1 MEGLKTEYMSPLKGR
16 NRYIS
21 PLGAL
26 ALSFGYAVGWGA
38 FIMPGT
44 TFLPGA
50 GPLGT
55 VIGVLFGMAAMVIFA
70 INYYRLMLR
79 YPGPGGASAFVQK
92 VFGEDHG
99 FLVAWFLW
107 LTYIAILWANATAL
121 ILIVRFT
128 LGDVLQ
134 FGFHYNIAGFDVY
147 LGESLL
153 PIAAILV
160 CGGIC
165 FFSNKLAVA
174 AQIIFASIL
183 AIGVFFFFFSALARH
198 EGGLAAMAPAF
209 SDGISPFMQI
219 FRILALMPWAFV
231 GFEAITH
238 TSAEFR
244 FPLKKTAGILIAAII
259 LSAVVYIFL
268 ALLPVVTL
276 DAGHQSWFEYIKETA
291 GSSGIKS
298 VPVFASAEHLLG
310 RVGVALMS
318 TLMIAGQLTGIIA
331 SIVAISRLMHAMS
344 EAEIL
349 PRRLGK
355 LDAAGTPQNAI
366 LFIIG
371 ISCVIPFFGRTAI
384 GWPVDVSSIGAAL
397 AYGYT
402 SAAAFQTCGGSGKH
416 KQFWIKTFGVAG
428 MLLALFFF
436 LMLVIP
442 NYISGTVMAS
452 PSYLL
457 LAVWCILGF
466 LFYRK
471 IFKEGRKQAFGR
483 SPVVWILLA
492 VTIIFA
498 SLMWVRQT
506 SFENAKAALYES
518 VSAVAGNN
526 TTVNELI
533 GEKIGSLN
541 VTMLCEAAVEMTML
555 LISLGILYSLASIL
569 RKRELELVSEKSRI
583 EEINRAKSY
592 FFSTVSHDIRTP
604 LNAIIGFSQLLKEGF
619 KTREEQD
626 QAIDSIL
633 VSSKTLLKLI
643 NDVLDLSKLEASRMV
658 IEPEPTD
665 CDVLIREI
673 VESFRVAARKP
684 ELDIRAKIKDMPIL
698 LLDPQRMRQI
708 VFNLLGN
715 AVKFTP
721 KGFVEV
727 RAKFTPDPD
736 DADRGCFQLDVE
748 DSGCGISKEDL
759 KRIATPYVQVG
770 SNASSRHG
778 GTGLGLAITRELAN
792 AMNGEMTVSSVL
804 GKGTTFHITLQDIK
818 VGQLPEK
825 DSASET
831 ARMPAASLHKEG
843 KSLRLLLVDDQKI
856 NLMVLKA
863 MLAKIGQFHITL
875 AGNGLEA
882 MKLLEDPD
890 IPPFDMVLTDRWM
903 PEMDGAALVKAV
915 RRHPELV
922 SLPVYLITA
931 DIEASKDYSEL
942 GFSGILLKPVTL
954 ESLLETLKNA
964 GFC

>member
-1 MEGLKTEYMSPLKGR
+1 M
-16 NRYIS
+16 
-21 PLGAL
+21 
-26 ALSFGYAVGWGA
+26 LSFGYAVGWGA

-55 VIGVLFGMAAMVIFA
+55 VIGVLFGTAAMVIFA
-70 INYYRLMLR
+70 VNYYRLTLR
-79 YPGPGGASAFVQK
+79 YPGPGGASCFAQK

-107 LTYIAILWANATAL
+107 LTYIAILWANATVL
-121 ILIVRFT
+121 ILVVRFT

-147 LGESLL
+147 LGEAMLS
-153 PIAAILV
+153 ITAILV

-165 FFSNKLAVA
+165 LFSKKLAVMTQIVFA
-174 AQIIFASIL
+174 AVL
-183 AIGVFFFFFSALARH
+183 ALGVFGFFFFALTRH
-198 EGGLAAMAPAF
+198 EGGLASMAPAF
-209 SDGISPFMQI
+209 ADGLNPAMQI
-219 FRILALMPWAFV
+219 SRILALMPWAFV

-244 FPLKKTAGILIAAII
+244 FPLKKTAAVLIAAII
-259 LSAVVYIFL
+259 LSAAVYIFL
-268 ALLPVVTL
+268 ALLPVITL
-276 DAGHQSWFEYIKETA
+276 DAAHWSWVELIKETA
-291 GSSGIKS
+291 GQTGIES

-310 RVGVALMS
+310 RAGVALMS

-331 SIVAISRLMHAMS
+331 SIVVISRLMRAMS
-344 EAEIL
+344 EANIL
-349 PRRLGK
+349 PRWLGAP
-355 LDAAGTPQNAI
+355 DAEGTPQNAMI
-366 LFIIG
+366 FIIVL
-371 ISCVIPFFGRTAI
+371 SCVIPFFGRTAI
-384 GWPVDVSSIGAAL
+384 GWPVDVSGIGAAL

-402 SAAAFQTCGGSGKH
+402 SAAAFQTCGDDTGKH
-416 KQFWIKTFGVAG
+416 RRFWIRAVGLTG
-428 MLLALFFF
+428 MLLALLFF

-471 IFKEGRKQAFGR
+471 IFKEGHKQRFGR

-506 SFENAKAALYES
+506 SFENAKSALYEC
-518 VSAVAGNN
+518 VTETAGDNA
-526 TTVNELI
+526 TINELI

-541 VTMLCEAAVEMTML
+541 VSMLCEAAVEMTML
-555 LISLGILYSLASIL
+555 LISLGILFSLASIL
-569 RKRELELVSEKSRI
+569 RKRELELVSEKTRA
-583 EEINRAKSY
+583 EEINRAKTY

-604 LNAIIGFSQLLKEGF
+604 LNAIIGFSQLLKHGF
-619 KTREEQD
+619 KTKEEHD
-626 QAIDSIL
+626 QAVDSIL

-665 CDVLIREI
+665 CGALIREI
-673 VESFRVAARKP
+673 VESFRVASNKP
-684 ELDIRAKIKDMPIL
+684 ELDIRAKLEDMPIL
-698 LLDPQRMRQI
+698 RLDPQRMRQI

-715 AVKFTP
+715 AVKFTK

-727 RAKFTPDPD
+727 RAEFTPSPD
-736 DADRGCFQLDVE
+736 DEACGCFQLAVE
-748 DSGCGISKEDL
+748 DSGCGICQADL
-759 KRIATPYVQVG
+759 QRIAMPYVQVG
-770 SNASSRHG
+770 DNASSLHG

-792 AMNGEMTVSSVL
+792 AMNGEMTVSSEL
-804 GKGTTFHITLQDIK
+804 GKGTTFHITLQNIK
-818 VGQLPEK
+818 VGRLPEK
-825 DSASET
+825 ENAPET
-831 ARMPAASLHKEG
+831 AKAPPAGPREEG

-863 MLAKIGQFHITL
+863 MLNKIGQFHFTL
-875 AGNGLEA
+875 ASNGNEA
-882 MKLLEDPD
+882 MKLLDDPET
-890 IPPFDMVLTDRWM
+890 PPFDLVLTDMWM
-903 PEMDGAALVKAV
+903 PEMDGAALIKAI
-915 RRHPELV
+915 RQDPKLAH
-922 SLPVYLITA
+922 LPVFAITA
-931 DIEASKDYSEL
+931 DIETVKNYAEL

-954 ESLLETLKNA
+954 ESLQEALKA
-964 GFC
+964 IGFC

>member
-1 MEGLKTEYMSPLKGR
+1 MNSSEGRKR
-16 NRYIS
+16 FIS
-21 PLGAL
+21 PLGAVAL
-26 ALSFGYAVGWGA
+26 AFGYAVGWGA

-55 VIGVLFGMAAMVIFA
+55 VIGVLLGTAAMVIFA
-70 INYYRLMLR
+70 INYHRLTLR
-79 YPGPGGASAFVQK
+79 YPGPGGASSFAQK

-128 LGDVLQ
+128 LGDILQ
-134 FGFHYNIAGFDVY
+134 FGFHYSIAGFDVY
-147 LGESLL
+147 LGEALL
-153 PIAAILV
+153 SITAILV

-165 FFSNKLAVA
+165 LCSRKLAVITQTVLA
-174 AQIIFASIL
+174 AIL
-183 AIGVFFFFFSALARH
+183 AIGVFFFFFFALAQH
-198 EGGLAAMAPAF
+198 KGGLAAMAPAF
-209 SDGISPFMQI
+209 MDGISPVMQI
-219 FRILALMPWAFV
+219 SRILALMPWAFV

-238 TSAEFR
+238 SSTEFR
-244 FPLKKTAGILIAAII
+244 FPLKKTASVLIVSII
-259 LSAVVYIFL
+259 LSAAVYIFL
-268 ALLPVVTL
+268 ALLPVITL
-276 DAGHQSWFEYIKETA
+276 DAGHGSWIEYIKGLA
-291 GSSGIKS
+291 GSGIRS

-310 RVGVALMS
+310 NAGVALMS

-331 SIVAISRLMHAMS
+331 SLVAVSRLMHAMS
-344 EAEIL
+344 EADIL
-349 PRRLGK
+349 PKRIGALNA
-355 LDAAGTPQNAI
+355 DGTPQNAM
-366 LFIIG
+366 LFIIA
-371 ISCVIPFFGRTAI
+371 ISCAIPFFGRTAI

-402 SAAAFQTCGGSGKH
+402 SAAAFQTCGGCGKQ
-416 KQFWIKTFGVAG
+416 KRFWIKAAG
-428 MLLALFFF
+428 LTGMISALFFF
-436 LMLVIP
+436 LMLIIP

-471 IFKEGRKQAFGR
+471 IFKEGLKQRFGR

-506 SFENAKAALYES
+506 SFENAKSALYEC
-518 VSAVAGNN
+518 VSATAGNT

-541 VTMLCEAAVEMTML
+541 VSMLCDAAVEMTML

-619 KTREEQD
+619 KTREEHD
-626 QAIDSIL
+626 QAVDSIL
-633 VSSKTLLKLI
+633 MSSKTLLKLI

-673 VESFRVAARKP
+673 VESFRIASQKP
-684 ELDIRAKIKDMPIL
+684 EVDIRAKIGDMPIL

-727 RAKFTPDPD
+727 RAEFTPNPGEEGC
-736 DADRGCFQLDVE
+736 GCFRLDVE
-748 DSGCGISKEDL
+748 DSGCGISEEDIQ
-759 KRIATPYVQVG
+759 RIATPYVQVG

-778 GTGLGLAITRELAN
+778 GTGLGLAITRELAS

-804 GKGTTFHITLQDIK
+804 GQGTTFHITLQDIK

-825 DSASET
+825 KAQPEDQQMSAAPLPKGNKT
-831 ARMPAASLHKEG
+831 
-843 KSLRLLLVDDQKI
+843 LRLLLVDDQKL
-856 NLMVLKA
+856 NLIVLKA
-863 MLAKIGQFHITL
+863 MLAKIGQYHITL

-890 IPPFDMVLTDRWM
+890 IPPFDLVLTDMWM
-903 PEMDGAALVKAV
+903 PEMDGAALVQAV
-915 RRHPELV
+915 RRHPELGP
-922 SLPVYLITA
+922 LPVYVITA
-931 DIEASKDYSEL
+931 DIETTKDYSEL
-942 GFSGILLKPVTL
+942 GFTGILLKPVTL
-954 ESLLETLKNA
+954 ESLQETLKGA
-964 GFC
+964 GFS

>member
-1 MEGLKTEYMSPLKGR
+1 LEAEEINSFEGRKR
-16 NRYIS
+16 FIS
-21 PLGAL
+21 PLGAVAL
-26 ALSFGYAVGWGA
+26 AFGYAVGWGA

-55 VIGVLFGMAAMVIFA
+55 LIGVLLGTAAMVIFA
-70 INYYRLMLR
+70 INYHRLTLR
-79 YPGPGGASAFVQK
+79 YPGPGGASCFAQK

-128 LGDVLQ
+128 LGDILQ
-134 FGFHYNIAGFDVY
+134 FGFHYSIAGFDVY
-147 LGESLL
+147 LGEALL
-153 PIAAILV
+153 SITAILV

-165 FFSNKLAVA
+165 LCGRKLAVIT
-174 AQIIFASIL
+174 QTVFASIL
-183 AIGVFFFFFSALARH
+183 AIGVFFFFFFALSQH
-198 EGGLAAMAPAF
+198 KGGLAAMAPAF
-209 SDGISPFMQI
+209 MNGISPVMQI
-219 FRILALMPWAFV
+219 SRILALMPWAFV

-238 TSAEFR
+238 SSAEFR
-244 FPLKKTAGILIAAII
+244 FPLKKTAAVLIASII
-259 LSAVVYIFL
+259 LSAAVYIFL
-268 ALLPVVTL
+268 ALLPVITL
-276 DAGHQSWFEYIKETA
+276 DAGHGSWIEYIK
-291 GSSGIKS
+291 GLGGSGIRS

-310 RVGVALMS
+310 NAGVALMS

-331 SIVAISRLMHAMS
+331 SLVAVSRLMHAMS
-344 EAEIL
+344 EADIL
-349 PRRLGK
+349 PKRLGA
-355 LDAAGTPQNAI
+355 LNADGTPQNAM
-366 LFIIG
+366 LFIIT
-371 ISCVIPFFGRTAI
+371 ISCAIPFFGRTAI

-402 SAAAFQTCGGSGKH
+402 SAAAFQTRGGFGKH
-416 KQFWIKTFGVAG
+416 QRFWIKAAG
-428 MLLALFFF
+428 LTGMIFALFFF

-471 IFKEGRKQAFGR
+471 IFKEGHKQRFGR
-483 SPVVWILLA
+483 SPVVWNFLA

-506 SFENAKAALYES
+506 SFENAKSALYEC
-518 VSAVAGNN
+518 VRATAGND
-526 TTVNELI
+526 TTINELI

-541 VTMLCEAAVEMTML
+541 VTMLCDAAVEMTML
-555 LISLGILYSLASIL
+555 LISMGILYSLASIL

-619 KTREEQD
+619 KTQEEHD
-626 QAIDSIL
+626 QAVDSIL
-633 VSSKTLLKLI
+633 MSSKTLLKLI

-658 IEPEPTD
+658 IDPEPTD

-673 VESFRVAARKP
+673 VESFRIASKKP
-684 ELDIRAKIKDMPIL
+684 ELDIRAKIGDMPIL

-715 AVKFTP
+715 AVKFTQE
-721 KGFVEV
+721 GFVEV
-727 RAKFTPDPD
+727 RAEFAPNPGEEFS
-736 DADRGCFQLDVE
+736 GCFRLDVE
-748 DSGCGISKEDL
+748 DSGCGISEEDIQ
-759 KRIATPYVQVG
+759 RIATPYVQVG

-792 AMNGEMTVSSVL
+792 AMNGKMTVSSTL
-804 GKGTTFHITLQDIK
+804 GKGTTFHIMLQNVR
-818 VGQLPEK
+818 VGHLPEK
-825 DSASET
+825 KDQPEDLQTS
-831 ARMPAASLHKEG
+831 AASQSRKN
-843 KSLRLLLVDDQKI
+843 KTVRLLLVDDQKL
-856 NLMVLKA
+856 NLIVLKA
-863 MLAKIGQFHITL
+863 MLAKIGQFDISL
-875 AGNGLEA
+875 ADNGLEA
-882 MKLLEDPD
+882 MRLLEDPD
-890 IPPFDMVLTDRWM
+890 IPPFDMVLTDMWM
-903 PEMDGAALVKAV
+903 PEMDGAALVQAV
-915 RRHPELV
+915 RKHPELAPI
-922 SLPVYLITA
+922 PVYVITA
-931 DIEASKDYSEL
+931 DIETTKDYSEL

-954 ESLLETLKNA
+954 ESLQETLKSA